1 MNLTRALGS
10 VGGLTLVSRV
20 LGLARDMLFAQF
32 VGANF
37 ASDAFTIAWRMPNMF
52 RALFA
57 EGAFSAAFIPMFN
70 RKVAD
75 KEGPGLEAGVAFAQD
90 ALSVLLPSL
99 IVMTLLLE
107 VFAWPATY
115 AISGGGF
122 NGVSAEKFGFAVLL
136 SRITFPY
143 LMLISLASLA
153 GGILN
158 SLHKF
163 WVAAAAPIL
172 LNVAQIVALVFFHTH
187 EPLLTAQNQAI
198 AVTVGGALQLVW
210 LVQACWAN
218 GIHFKIRLPRLT
230 PDVKRLMKLIAP
242 AAAGAGAV
250 QFNLLVSSALATGLL
265 PHGSVSYIY
274 YADRLNQLPLG
285 LIGIGLGTVLLP
297 TISHQLGSGADAE
310 AMRTQNRGLEL
321 ALFFTLPAT
330 VALVVCGVPI
340 ITGLFQHGQFDASDA
355 VKTGQALAAFSI
367 GLPSYILVKVLTPG
381 YYARH
386 DTKTPMRFAMISIAV
401 NLALNIAFILPLRHV
416 GPPLATALASTVNV
430 WMLYHTLKKRGQ
442 FEADARLRRK
452 IPRLAIAA
460 LLMGAALYWVAP
472 MVEPYLTHSIFSR
485 AGGLIA
491 LVSAGLAVYGI
502 ACFVTGAFVL
512 DDIKLLTKRARNA

>member
-1 MNLTRALGS
+1 MNLARSLGS

-37 ASDAFTIAWRMPNMF
+37 ASDAFAVAWRMPNMF

-70 RKVAD
+70 KKVAD
-75 KEGPGLEAGVAFAQD
+75 KDGPGLPAGIAFADD

-99 IVMTLLLE
+99 VLMTVLLE
-107 VFAWPATY
+107 LFAWPATY
-115 AISGGGF
+115 LISLGF
-122 NGVSAEKFGFAVLL
+122 HGASHDQFAYAVMLA
-136 SRITFPY
+136 RFTFPY
-143 LMLISLASLA
+143 LMLISLASLL

-172 LNVAQIVALVFFHTH
+172 LNIAQIVALVFFHTH
-187 EPLLTAQNQAI
+187 EPLSTTKYQAI
-198 AVTVGGALQLVW
+198 SVTVGGALQLAW
-210 LVQACWAN
+210 LLQACWAS
-218 GIHFKIRLPRLT
+218 HVRLKIKRPT
-230 PDVKRLMKLIAP
+230 INEDVKRLMRLIAP

-250 QFNLLVSSALATGLL
+250 QFNLLVSTALATGFL

-297 TISHQLGSGADAE
+297 TISHQLGRGADSE
-310 AMRTQNRGLEL
+310 AMTTQNRGLEL

-330 VALVVCGVPI
+330 VALVICGVPI
-340 ITGLFQHGQFDASDA
+340 ITGLFQHGQFVATDA

-401 NLALNIAFILPLRHV
+401 NLVLNLALIMPLKHM

-430 WMLYHTLKKRGQ
+430 WMLYHTLKKRGH
-442 FEADARLRRK
+442 FEADARLRKRV
-452 IPRLAIAA
+452 PRLALASI
-460 LLMGAALYWVAP
+460 LMGIAVFWIAP
-472 MVEPYLTHSIFSR
+472 LVDPYLTGSIVRR

-491 LVSAGLAVYGI
+491 LVAAGAAVYAI

-512 DDIKLLTKRARNA
+512 DDLKLIMRRSRQA

>member
-1 MNLTRALGS
+1 MNLARSLGS

-37 ASDAFTIAWRMPNMF
+37 ASDAFAVAWRMPNMF
-52 RALFA
+52 RALIA

-70 RKVAD
+70 KKVAD
-75 KEGPGLEAGVAFAQD
+75 PKGAGLSDGIEFADD
-90 ALSVLLPSL
+90 ALSMLLPSL
-99 IVMTLLLE
+99 VLMTVLLE

-115 AISGGGF
+115 LISLGF
-122 NGVSAEKFGFAVLL
+122 HGASHEQFAFAVML
-136 SRITFPY
+136 SRLTFPY
-143 LMLISLASLA
+143 LMLISLASLL

-163 WVAAAAPIL
+163 WVAAAAPVL
-172 LNVAQIVALVFFHTH
+172 LNVAQIVALLFFHTH
-187 EPLLTAQNQAI
+187 EPLSTTKYQAMS
-198 AVTVGGALQLVW
+198 VTIGGALQLAW
-210 LVQACWAN
+210 LAQACWAS
-218 GIHFKIRLPRLT
+218 HVQLK
-230 PDVKRLMKLIAP
+230 VKRPTINADVRRLLKLIGP

-250 QFNLLVSSALATGLL
+250 QFNLLISTALATGLL

-297 TISHQLGSGADAE
+297 TISHQLGRGADAE
-310 AMRTQNRGLEL
+310 AMTTQNRGLEL

-330 VALVVCGVPI
+330 VALVICGVPI
-340 ITGLFQHGQFDASDA
+340 ITGLFQHGQFDAGDA
-355 VKTGQALAAFSI
+355 VRTGQALAAFSV

-386 DTKTPMRFAMISIAV
+386 DTKTPMRYAMISIAV
-401 NLALNIAFILPLRHV
+401 NLALNLALIMPLKHV

-430 WMLYHTLKKRGQ
+430 WMLYHTLKKRGH
-442 FEADARLRRK
+442 FEADRRLRRRV
-452 IPRLAIAA
+452 PRLAIAA
-460 LLMGAALYWVAP
+460 IAMGVALYWIAP
-472 MVEPYLTHSIFSR
+472 AVTPYLTGSIVR
-485 AGGLIA
+485 RLVGLAA
-491 LVSAGLAVYGI
+491 LVGSGGIVYALA
-502 ACFVTGAFVL
+502 CLLTGAFVL
-512 DDIKLLTKRARNA
+512 DDLKLMMRRTRQA

>member
-1 MNLTRALGS
+1 
-10 VGGLTLVSRV
+10 
-20 LGLARDMLFAQF
+20 
-32 VGANF
+32 
-37 ASDAFTIAWRMPNMF
+37 MPNMF

-70 RKVAD
+70 KKVAD
-75 KEGPGLEAGVAFAQD
+75 PQGPGLSAGVDFAQD
-90 ALSVLLPSL
+90 ALSVLLPAL

-107 VFAWPATY
+107 AFAWPATY
-115 AISGGGF
+115 VISGGF
-122 NGVSAEKFGFAVLL
+122 NGVSADKFDFAVLL

-187 EPLLTAQNQAI
+187 EPLSTTRYQAI
-198 AVTVGGALQLVW
+198 SVTVGGALQLAW
-210 LVQACWAN
+210 LAQACWAN
-218 GIHFKIRLPRLT
+218 HVRLKIKRPSIND
-230 PDVKRLMKLIAP
+230 DVKKLMRLIGP

-250 QFNLLVSSALATGLL
+250 QFNLLVSTALATGLL

-297 TISHQLGSGADAE
+297 TISHQLGRGADGE
-310 AMRTQNRGLEL
+310 AMATQNRGLEL
-321 ALFFTLPAT
+321 ALLFTLPAT
-330 VALVVCGVPI
+330 VALVICGVPI
-340 ITGLFQHGQFDASDA
+340 ITGLFQHGQFDAGDA
-355 VKTGQALAAFSI
+355 IKTGEALAAFSI

-401 NLALNIAFILPLRHV
+401 NLVLNLALILPLKHM

-430 WMLYHTLKKRGQ
+430 WMLYHELKKRGH
-442 FEADARLRRK
+442 FEADARLKRRV
-452 IPRLAIAA
+452 PRLALAAIAMGVA
-460 LLMGAALYWVAP
+460 LFFIAP
-472 MVEPYLTHSIFSR
+472 LIEPYLTGSIFRR
-485 AGGLIA
+485 AGGLVA
-491 LVSAGLAVYGI
+491 LCAAGGAVYAV
-502 ACFVTGAFVL
+502 ACFVTGGFVL
-512 DDIKLLTKRARNA
+512 NDLKLMMRRPRQA

>member
-1 MNLTRALGS
+1 MNLARSLGS
-10 VGGLTLVSRV
+10 VGGLTLASRV

-37 ASDAFTIAWRMPNMF
+37 ASDAFAVAWRMPNMF

-75 KEGPGLEAGVAFAQD
+75 PQGKGLPAGVEFAED
-90 ALSVLLPSL
+90 ALSVLLPAL
-99 IVMTLLLE
+99 LAMTLLLE
-107 VFAWPATY
+107 LLAWPATY
-115 AISGGGF
+115 LISLGF
-122 NGVSAEKFGFAVLL
+122 HGASHEQFAYAVMLA
-136 SRITFPY
+136 RFTFPY
-143 LMLISLASLA
+143 LMLISLASLL

-187 EPLLTAQNQAI
+187 EPMSTTRYQAI
-198 AVTVGGALQLVW
+198 SVTIGGALQLAW
-210 LVQACWAN
+210 LAQACWAS
-218 GIHFKIRLPRLT
+218 HVRLKLKRPSINE
-230 PDVKRLMKLIAP
+230 DVKRLLKLIGP

-250 QFNLLVSSALATGLL
+250 QFNLLVSTALATGLL

-297 TISHQLGSGADAE
+297 TISHQLGRGAETE
-310 AMRTQNRGLEL
+310 AMSTQNRGLEL
-321 ALFFTLPAT
+321 ALLFTLPAT
-330 VALVVCGVPI
+330 VALVICGVPI
-340 ITGLFQHGQFDASDA
+340 ITGLFQHGQFDAGDA

-386 DTKTPMRFAMISIAV
+386 DTRTPMRFAMISIAV
-401 NLALNIAFILPLRHV
+401 NLVLNLAFIMPLKHM

-430 WMLYHTLKKRGQ
+430 WMLYHTLKKRGH
-442 FEADARLRRK
+442 FEADRRLKRRV
-452 IPRLAIAA
+452 PRLALASI
-460 LLMGAALYWVAP
+460 LMGVALFFFAP
-472 MVEPYLTHSIFSR
+472 LIDPYLTGSLVRR
-485 AGGLIA
+485 AGA
-491 LVSAGLAVYGI
+491 LLALCAAGGAVYAI
-502 ACFVTGAFVL
+502 ACFATGGFVL
-512 DDIKLLTKRARNA
+512 DDLKLMMRRTKQA

>member
-10 VGGLTLVSRV
+10 VGGLTLASRV

-75 KEGPGLEAGVAFAQD
+75 KEGAGLSAGVEFAQD
-90 ALSVLLPSL
+90 ALSVLLPAL

-107 VFAWPATY
+107 AFAWPATY
-115 AISGGGF
+115 IISGGF
-122 NGVSAEKFGFAVLL
+122 NGVSADKFDFAVLL

-172 LNVAQIVALVFFHTH
+172 LNLAQIVALVFFHTH
-187 EPLLTAQNQAI
+187 EPLLTAENQAI
-198 AVTVGGALQLVW
+198 AVTIGGALQLAW
-210 LVQACWAN
+210 LVQACWASK
-218 GIHFKIRLPRLT
+218 IHFKIRMPRLT
-230 PDVKRLMKLIAP
+230 PDVKRLMRLIAP

-297 TISHQLGSGADAE
+297 TISAQLGRGADAE
-310 AMRTQNRGLEL
+310 AMQTQNRGLEL
-321 ALFFTLPAT
+321 ALFFSLPAT

-340 ITGLFQHGQFDASDA
+340 ITGLFQHGHFDASDA
-355 VKTGQALAAFSI
+355 LKTGQALAAFSL

-381 YYARH
+381 YYARS

-401 NLALNIAFILPLRHV
+401 NLVLNLALILPLKHV

-430 WMLYHTLKKRGQ
+430 WLLYHTLRKRGQ
-442 FEADARLRRK
+442 FEADSRLRRRV
-452 IPRLAIAA
+452 PRLAIAA
-460 LLMGAALYWVAP
+460 VLMGIALYFVTP
-472 MVEPYLTHSIFSR
+472 FVVPYLTGSILRR
-485 AGGLIA
+485 AGGLIV
-491 LVSAGLAVYGI
+491 LVSAGLAVYAVG
-502 ACFVTGAFVL
+502 CFVTGAFVL
-512 DDIKLLTKRARNA
+512 DDIKLLTKRARQA

>member
-1 MNLTRALGS
+1 MNLARSLGS
-10 VGGLTLVSRV
+10 VGGLTLASRV

-37 ASDAFTIAWRMPNMF
+37 ASDAFAVAWRMPNMF

-70 RKVAD
+70 KKVAD
-75 KEGPGLEAGVAFAQD
+75 REGPGLAAGIAFADD

-99 IVMTLLLE
+99 VLMTVLLE

-115 AISGGGF
+115 LISLGF
-122 NGVSAEKFGFAVLL
+122 HGASHDQFAFAVML
-136 SRITFPY
+136 SRLTFPY
-143 LMLISLASLA
+143 LMLISLASLL

-172 LNVAQIVALVFFHTH
+172 LNVAQIVALLFFHTH
-187 EPLLTAQNQAI
+187 EPLSTTKYQAMS
-198 AVTVGGALQLVW
+198 VTIGGALQLAW
-210 LVQACWAN
+210 LAQACWAS
-218 GIHFKIRLPRLT
+218 HVRLK
-230 PDVKRLMKLIAP
+230 VKRPTINADVRRLLKLIGP

-250 QFNLLVSSALATGLL
+250 QFNLLVSTALATGLL

-297 TISHQLGSGADAE
+297 TISHQLGRGADAE
-310 AMRTQNRGLEL
+310 AMTTQNRGLEL

-330 VALVVCGVPI
+330 VGLVICGVPI
-340 ITGLFQHGQFDASDA
+340 ITGLFQHGQFDAGDA
-355 VKTGQALAAFSI
+355 LRTGQALAAFSV

-386 DTKTPMRFAMISIAV
+386 DTKTPMRYAMISIAV
-401 NLALNIAFILPLRHV
+401 NLVLNLALILPLKHV

-430 WMLYHTLKKRGQ
+430 WMLYHTLKKRGH
-442 FEADARLRRK
+442 FEADARLRRRV
-452 IPRLAIAA
+452 PRLAIAA
-460 LLMGAALYWVAP
+460 IVMGVALFWVAP
-472 MVEPYLTHSIFSR
+472 VIDPYLTGSIVR
-485 AGGLIA
+485 RTIGLMALVGAGGI
-491 LVSAGLAVYGI
+491 VYAI
-502 ACFVTGAFVL
+502 ACLLTGAFVI
-512 DDIKLLTKRARNA
+512 DDLKLIMRRSRQA

>member
-10 VGGLTLVSRV
+10 VGGLTLVSRI

-70 RKVAD
+70 KKVAD
-75 KEGPGLEAGVAFAQD
+75 KDGPGLSAGVDFAQD
-90 ALSVLLPSL
+90 ALSVLLPAL
-99 IVMTLLLE
+99 VVMTVVLE

-115 AISGGGF
+115 LISGGF
-122 NGVSAEKFGFAVLL
+122 NGVSEDKFAFAVTL

-158 SLHKF
+158 SMHKF

-187 EPLLTAQNQAI
+187 EPLMTAQNQAI
-198 AVTVGGALQLVW
+198 AVTVGGALQLAW
-210 LVQACWAN
+210 LVQACWSN
-218 GIHFKIRLPRLT
+218 GIHLRIRMPRLG
-230 PDVKRLMKLIAP
+230 PEVKRLMKLIAP

-330 VALVVCGVPI
+330 VALVICGVPI
-340 ITGLFQHGQFDASDA
+340 ITGLFQHGQFSAADA
-355 VKTGQALAAFSI
+355 VKTGQALAAFSL

-386 DTKTPMRFAMISIAV
+386 DTKTPMRYAMISIAINLV
-401 NLALNIAFILPLRHV
+401 LNLALILPLKHV
-416 GPPLATALASTVNV
+416 GPPLATAVASTVNV
-430 WMLYHTLKKRGQ
+430 WMLYHTLKKRGH
-442 FEADARLRRK
+442 FESDARLRRK
-452 IPRLAIAA
+452 VPRLAIAA
-460 LLMGAALYWVAP
+460 ILMGVAVYFVAP
-472 MVEPYLTHSIFSR
+472 MVTPYLSGSIVHR
-485 AGGLIA
+485 VGGL
-491 LVSAGLAVYGI
+491 LVLVTAGFAVYAI
-502 ACFVTGAFVL
+502 ACFVTGAFVI
-512 DDIKLLTKRARNA
+512 DDIKLLKKQARK

>member
-10 VGGLTLVSRV
+10 VGGLTLASRI
-20 LGLARDMLFAQF
+20 LGLARDMLFAEY

-75 KEGPGLEAGVAFAQD
+75 PEGPGLDAGVAFAKD
-90 ALSVLLPSL
+90 ALSVLLPAL
-99 IVMTLLLE
+99 VVMTLILE

-115 AISGGGF
+115 LISGGF
-122 NGVSAEKFGFAVLL
+122 NGVSADKFEFAVLL

-163 WVAAAAPIL
+163 WVAAAAPII

-187 EPLLTAQNQAI
+187 RPLLTAENQAI
-198 AVTVGGALQLVW
+198 AVTIGGALQLIW
-210 LVQACWAN
+210 LIQACWTS
-218 GIHFKIRLPRLT
+218 GIRLIPKLPRLS

-250 QFNLLVSSALATGLL
+250 QFNLLVSTALAAHFL
-265 PHGSVSYIY
+265 PHGSVTYIY

-297 TISHQLGSGADAE
+297 TISHQLGRGADAE
-310 AMRTQNRGLEL
+310 AMATQNRGLEL

-330 VALVVCGVPI
+330 VALVICGVPI
-340 ITGLFQHGQFDASDA
+340 ITGLLQHGQFDAADA
-355 VKTGQALAAFSI
+355 LKTGQSLAAFSI

-381 YYARH
+381 YYARS
-386 DTKTPMRFAMISIAV
+386 DTRTPMRFAMISIAI
-401 NLALNIAFILPLRHV
+401 NLGLNLLFILPLKHV

-430 WMLYHTLKKRGQ
+430 WMLYHTLKKRGHFQ
-442 FEADARLRRK
+442 SDARLRRK

-460 LLMGAALYWVAP
+460 VVMGVALYWLSP
-472 MVEPYLTHSIFSR
+472 MVLPYLSGSIVR
-485 AGGLIA
+485 RVAGLGL
-491 LVSAGLAVYGI
+491 LVSAGLAVYAI

-512 DDIKLLTKRARNA
+512 DDVKLLTKRARQA

>member
-1 MNLTRALGS
+1 MNLARSLGS
-10 VGGLTLVSRV
+10 VGGLTLASRV

-37 ASDAFTIAWRMPNMF
+37 ASDAFAVAWRMPNMF

-57 EGAFSAAFIPMFN
+57 EVAFSAAFIPMFN
-70 RKVAD
+70 RKVTD
-75 KEGPGLEAGVAFAQD
+75 PQGKGLPAGVEFAED
-90 ALSVLLPSL
+90 ALSVLLPAL
-99 IVMTLLLE
+99 LAMTLLLE
-107 VFAWPATY
+107 LLAWPATY
-115 AISGGGF
+115 LISLGF
-122 NGVSAEKFGFAVLL
+122 HGASHEQFAYAVMLA
-136 SRITFPY
+136 RFTFPY
-143 LMLISLASLA
+143 LMLISLASLL

-187 EPLLTAQNQAI
+187 EPMSTTRYQAI
-198 AVTVGGALQLVW
+198 SVTIGGALQLAW
-210 LVQACWAN
+210 LAQACWAS
-218 GIHFKIRLPRLT
+218 HVRLKLKRPNINE
-230 PDVKRLMKLIAP
+230 DVKRLLKLIGP

-250 QFNLLVSSALATGLL
+250 QFNLLVSTALATGLL

-297 TISHQLGSGADAE
+297 TISHQLGRGADTE
-310 AMRTQNRGLEL
+310 AMSTQNRGLEL
-321 ALFFTLPAT
+321 ALLFTLPAT
-330 VALVVCGVPI
+330 VALVICGVPI
-340 ITGLFQHGQFDASDA
+340 ITGLFQHGQFDAGDA

-386 DTKTPMRFAMISIAV
+386 DTRTPMRFAMISIAV
-401 NLALNIAFILPLRHV
+401 NLVLNLAFIMPLKHM

-430 WMLYHTLKKRGQ
+430 WMLYHTLKKRGH
-442 FEADARLRRK
+442 FEADRRLKRRV
-452 IPRLAIAA
+452 PRLALASI
-460 LLMGAALYWVAP
+460 LMGVALFFFAP
-472 MVEPYLTHSIFSR
+472 LIDPYLTGSLVRR
-485 AGGLIA
+485 AGA
-491 LVSAGLAVYGI
+491 LLALCAAGGAVYAI
-502 ACFVTGAFVL
+502 ACFATGGFVL
-512 DDIKLLTKRARNA
+512 DDLKLMMRRTKQA

>member
-1 MNLTRALGS
+1 MNLARSLGS
-10 VGGLTLVSRV
+10 VGGLTLASRI

-37 ASDAFTIAWRMPNMF
+37 ASDAFAVAWRMPNMF

-70 RKVAD
+70 KKVAD
-75 KEGPGLEAGVAFAQD
+75 PNGPGLPAGVSFAED

-99 IVMTLLLE
+99 ILMTVLLE
-107 VFAWPATY
+107 LLAWPATY
-115 AISGGGF
+115 LISLGF
-122 NGVSAEKFGFAVLL
+122 HGASHEQFAYAVMLARL
-136 SRITFPY
+136 TFPY
-143 LMLISLASLA
+143 LMLISLASLL

-172 LNVAQIVALVFFHTH
+172 LNIAQIVALVFFHTH
-187 EPLLTAQNQAI
+187 EPLSTTKYQALS
-198 AVTVGGALQLVW
+198 VTIGGALQLAW
-210 LVQACWAN
+210 LAQACWAS
-218 GIHFKIRLPRLT
+218 HVRLKIKRPSIND
-230 PDVKRLMKLIAP
+230 DVKRLMRLIGP

-250 QFNLLVSSALATGLL
+250 QFNLLVSTALATGLL

-297 TISHQLGSGADAE
+297 TISHQLGRGADAE
-310 AMRTQNRGLEL
+310 AMSTQNRGLEL
-321 ALFFTLPAT
+321 ALLFTLPAT
-330 VALVVCGVPI
+330 VALVICGVPI
-340 ITGLFQHGQFDASDA
+340 IRGLFQHGQFDAGDA
-355 VKTGQALAAFSI
+355 VRTGEALAAFSI

-401 NLALNIAFILPLRHV
+401 NLVLNLALILPLKHM

-430 WMLYHTLKKRGQ
+430 WMLYHELKKRGH
-442 FEADARLRRK
+442 FDADARLRRRV
-452 IPRLAIAA
+452 PRLALASI
-460 LLMGAALYWVAP
+460 LMGVALFFVVP
-472 MVEPYLTHSIFSR
+472 LIDPYLTGSIFRR

-491 LVSAGLAVYGI
+491 LVGAGSAVYAI
-502 ACFVTGAFVL
+502 ACFLTGGFVL
-512 DDIKLLTKRARNA
+512 DDLKLMMRRTREA

>member
-10 VGGLTLVSRV
+10 VGGLTLASRV

-75 KEGPGLEAGVAFAQD
+75 PEGPGLPSGVAFAQD
-90 ALSVLLPSL
+90 ALSVLLPAL
-99 IVMTLLLE
+99 VVMTVILE
-107 VFAWPATY
+107 LFAWPATY
-115 AISGGGF
+115 IISGGF
-122 NGVSAEKFGFAVLL
+122 NGVSADKFEFAVML

-187 EPLLTAQNQAI
+187 EPLFTAQNQAI
-198 AVTVGGALQLVW
+198 AVTIGGALQLVW
-210 LVQACWAN
+210 LVQACWAS
-218 GIHFKIRLPRLT
+218 GIHFKVTLPRLS

-297 TISHQLGSGADAE
+297 TISHQLGRGADAE
-310 AMRTQNRGLEL
+310 AMTTQNRGLEL
-321 ALFFTLPAT
+321 ALFFSLPAT
-330 VALVVCGVPI
+330 VALVICGVPI

-355 VKTGQALAAFSI
+355 LKTGQALAAFSL

-401 NLALNIAFILPLRHV
+401 NLALNLAFILPLKHV

-452 IPRLAIAA
+452 VPRLAIAA
-460 LLMGAALYWVAP
+460 VLMGIALYWVTP
-472 MVEPYLTHSIFSR
+472 SITPYLSGSILHR
-485 AGGLIA
+485 TGGLLA
-491 LVSAGLAVYGI
+491 LVSAGLAVYGL
-502 ACFVTGAFVL
+502 ACFLTGAFVL
-512 DDIKLLTKRARNA
+512 EDVKLLTKRARQA

>member
-1 MNLTRALGS
+1 MNLARSLGS
-10 VGGLTLVSRV
+10 VGGLTLASRI

-37 ASDAFTIAWRMPNMF
+37 ASDAFAVAWRMPNMF

-75 KEGPGLEAGVAFAQD
+75 QEGPGLPAGIAFAED
-90 ALSVLLPSL
+90 ALSVLLPAL
-99 IVMTLLLE
+99 VLMTILLE
-107 VFAWPATY
+107 LFAWPATY
-115 AISGGGF
+115 LISLGF
-122 NGVSAEKFGFAVLL
+122 HGASHEQFGYAVALA
-136 SRITFPY
+136 RFTFPY
-143 LMLISLASLA
+143 LMLISLASLL

-172 LNVAQIVALVFFHTH
+172 LNIAQIVALVFFHTH
-187 EPLLTAQNQAI
+187 EPLSTTRYQAI
-198 AVTVGGALQLVW
+198 SVTVGGALQLAW
-210 LVQACWAN
+210 LMQACWAS
-218 GIHFKIRLPRLT
+218 HVRLKLKRPHINE
-230 PDVKRLMKLIAP
+230 DVKRLMKLIAP

-250 QFNLLVSSALATGLL
+250 QFNLLVSTALATGLL

-297 TISHQLGSGADAE
+297 TISHQLGRGAESE
-310 AMRTQNRGLEL
+310 AMATQNRGLEL
-321 ALFFTLPAT
+321 ALLFTLPAT
-330 VALVVCGVPI
+330 VALVICGVPI

-401 NLALNIAFILPLRHV
+401 NLGLNLALILPLKHM

-430 WMLYHTLKKRGQ
+430 WMLYHTLRKRGH
-442 FEADARLRRK
+442 FEADPRLKRRV
-452 IPRLAIAA
+452 PRLALAA
-460 LLMGAALYWVAP
+460 ILMGVSLFFIAP
-472 MVEPYLTHSIFSR
+472 AVDPYLTGSLFRR
-485 AGGLIA
+485 AGGLLA
-491 LVSAGLAVYGI
+491 LVGAGSAVYAI
-502 ACFVTGAFVL
+502 ACFVTGGFVVGDL
-512 DDIKLLTKRARNA
+512 KLMLNRKPQA